1 MIKRVAATIINPE
14 DIGTSFL
21 VQQVAGQYK
30 FYNFEVLADQT
41 PLASVLWKLRHE
53 VGIDVD
59 QLRLYDSVVA
69 QSETEN
75 ISLFVFNHLKVDAS
89 VRKACGRQGLIFV
102 SASKLHGLFESVKV
116 STMPSFEK
124 LSK

>member
-14 DIGTSFL
+14 DAGTSFL
-21 VQQVAGQYK
+21 VQQVEGQYK
-30 FYNFEVLADQT
+30 FYNFQVLANQT

-69 QSETEN
+69 QTGLEN
-75 ISLFVFNHLKVDAS
+75 ISLFVFNHLKIDATI
-89 VRKACGRQGLIFV
+89 REACREQGLVFV
-102 SASKLHGLFESVKV
+102 PASKLHGLFESVKV
-116 STMPSFEK
+116 NTMPSFEN

>member
-1 MIKRVAATIINPE
+1 MTKRVAGTIINPE
-14 DIGTSFL
+14 DAGTSFL

-30 FYNFEVLADQT
+30 FYSLSVLDDQT
-41 PLASVLWKLRHE
+41 PLASVLWQLRHV

-69 QSETEN
+69 QSGTEN
-75 ISLFVFNHLKVDAS
+75 VSLFVFNHLKIDAAIRES
-89 VRKACGRQGLIFV
+89 CRQQGLVFV
-102 SASKLHGLFESVKV
+102 PARELHGLFESVKV
-116 STMPSFEK
+116 NTIPSFED